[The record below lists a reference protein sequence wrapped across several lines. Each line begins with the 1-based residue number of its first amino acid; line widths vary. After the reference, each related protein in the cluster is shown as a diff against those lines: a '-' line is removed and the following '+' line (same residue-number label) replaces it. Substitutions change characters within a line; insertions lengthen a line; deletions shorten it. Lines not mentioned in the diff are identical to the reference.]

1 MMEISSDPFA
11 VHLGQ
16 VFAATGHQLF
26 LVGGAV
32 RDTLLGHPQADLD
45 FATDALPEATLA
57 LLSRVDDAHPY
68 RVGEQFGTIGAR
80 VGLRH
85 VEITTYRSDEQY
97 VTGSRKPSVQFGTTL
112 LGDLTRRDFTVNA
125 MGLDPLNGQLID
137 PLDGRRDLLAGV
149 LRAVG
154 RPGERFREDP
164 LRLLRAVRFAARLG
178 FSIEPRTWEAMQ
190 EQAATLIGISR
201 ERIRDEY
208 SRILTG
214 SNVEQGLTLLR
225 DSGLMETSV
234 PQLLELTRMADHGPR
249 HPLSLWDHT
258 LRVVQG
264 VEPDLTLRWAA
275 LLHDI
280 AKPETRTLEAD
291 GRIRFF
297 HHEDRGA
304 FLAREILAGLR
315 YPGQVVDGVSL
326 LVETHMQIHAY
337 QDDWSDGA
345 VRRLLLRLGPLMP
358 GAIDL
363 SRADA
368 SGHSNDGTS
377 WNAPKFVA
385 LTRRIEELEREPVEE
400 MRSPL
405 SGDDLMR
412 RFELP
417 PGAWIRPIKDALS
430 EEVLEGRLRPHD
442 REAAWK
448 LAEAL
453 AREAGIA

>member
-1 MMEISSDPFA
+1 MEISNDPLA
-11 VHLGQ
+11 VQLGQ
-16 VFAATGHQLF
+16 LFAAAGHQLF

-32 RDTLLGHPQADLD
+32 RDALLGHSQADLD
-45 FATDALPEATLA
+45 FATDALPEATLV
-57 LLSRVDDAHPY
+57 LLSRVEDAHPY

-80 VGLRH
+80 IGSRH

-97 VTGSRKPSVQFGTTL
+97 VVGSRKPSVQFGRTL
-112 LGDLTRRDFTVNA
+112 QGDLTRRDFTVNA
-125 MGLDPLNGQLID
+125 MGLNPLTGELID

-154 RPGERFREDP
+154 RAGERFREDP

-178 FSIEPRTWEAMQ
+178 FSIEPRTWHAMQ
-190 EQAATLIGISR
+190 EQATTLIQISR

-214 SNVEQGLTLLR
+214 SNAAQGLTLLR
-225 DSGLMETSV
+225 DSGLMDTSV

-258 LRVVQG
+258 LRVVQR
-264 VEPDLTLRWAA
+264 VEPDLALRWAA

-280 AKPETRTLEAD
+280 AKPETRTLEPD

-304 FLAREILAGLR
+304 FVAREILVGLR
-315 YPGQVVDGVSL
+315 YPGQLVDAVSL

-337 QDDWSDGA
+337 NDAWSDGA

-368 SGHSNDGTS
+368 SGHSSDGTS
-377 WNAPKFVA
+377 WNAPKFGA
-385 LTRRIEELEREPVEE
+385 LTRRIDELEREPVEE

-417 PGAWIRPIKDALS
+417 PGAWIRSIKDALN

>member
-1 MMEISSDPFA
+1 MMETSNDPLA

-16 VFAATGHQLF
+16 LFAAAGHQLF

-32 RDTLLGHPQADLD
+32 RDALLGHSQADLD
-45 FATDALPEATLA
+45 FATDALPEATLV
-57 LLSRVDDAHPY
+57 LLSRVEDAHPY

-80 VGLRH
+80 IGSRH

-97 VTGSRKPSVQFGTTL
+97 VIGSRKPSVQFGRTL
-112 LGDLTRRDFTVNA
+112 QGDLTRRDFTVNA
-125 MGLDPLNGQLID
+125 MGLNPLTGELID

-154 RPGERFREDP
+154 RAGERFREDP

-178 FSIEPRTWEAMQ
+178 FSIEPRTWDAMQ
-190 EQAATLIGISR
+190 EQATTLIQISR

-214 SNVEQGLTLLR
+214 SNVAQGLTLLR
-225 DSGLMETSV
+225 DSGLMDTSV
-234 PQLLELTRMADHGPR
+234 PQLLELTRMADHGLR

-258 LRVVQG
+258 LRVVQR
-264 VEPDLTLRWAA
+264 VEPDLALRWAA

-280 AKPETRTLEAD
+280 AKPETRTLEPD

-304 FLAREILAGLR
+304 FVAREILVGLR
-315 YPGQVVDGVSL
+315 YPGQLIDAVSL

-337 QDDWSDGA
+337 HDDWSDGA

-368 SGHSNDGTS
+368 SGHSSDGTS
-377 WNAPKFVA
+377 WNAPKFGA
-385 LTRRIEELEREPVEE
+385 LTRRIDELEREPVEE

-417 PGAWIRPIKDALS
+417 PGAWIRSIKDALN

-453 AREAGIA
+453 ARETGIA

>member
-1 MMEISSDPFA
+1 MMEISSDPLA

-16 VFAATGHQLF
+16 LFAAAGHQLF

-32 RDTLLGHPQADLD
+32 RDALLGHSQADLD
-45 FATDALPEATLA
+45 FASDALPEATLD
-57 LLSRVDDAHPY
+57 LLSRVENAHPY

-80 VGLRH
+80 IGSRH

-97 VTGSRKPSVQFGTTL
+97 VIGSRKPSVQFGTTL
-112 LGDLTRRDFTVNA
+112 QGDLTRRDFTVNA
-125 MGLDPLNGQLID
+125 MGLDPLTGELID
-137 PLDGRRDLLAGV
+137 PLDGRDDLLAGV

-190 EQAATLIGISR
+190 EQATTLIQISR

-214 SNVEQGLTLLR
+214 TNVAQGLTLLR
-225 DSGLMETSV
+225 DSGLMDTSV

-264 VEPDLTLRWAA
+264 VEPDLALRWAA

-280 AKPETRTLEAD
+280 AKPETRTLEPD

-304 FLAREILAGLR
+304 FMATEILVGLR
-315 YPGQVVDGVSL
+315 YPGQVVDAVSL

-337 QDDWSDGA
+337 HDDWSDGA
-345 VRRLLLRLGPLMP
+345 VRRLLLRLGPLMAD
-358 GAIDL
+358 AIDL

-368 SGHSNDGTS
+368 SGHSSDGTS
-377 WNAPKFVA
+377 WNVPKFVA
-385 LTRRIEELEREPVEE
+385 LTDRIDELEREPVEE

-405 SGDDLMR
+405 SGNDLMQ

-417 PGAWIRPIKDALS
+417 PGAWIRPIKDALN

-453 AREAGIA
+453 ARAAGIA

>member
-1 MMEISSDPFA
+1 METSNDPLA

-16 VFAATGHQLF
+16 LFAAAGHQLF

-32 RDTLLGHPQADLD
+32 RDALLGHSQADLD
-45 FATDALPEATLA
+45 FATDALPEATLV
-57 LLSRVDDAHPY
+57 LLSRVEDAHPY

-80 VGLRH
+80 IGSRH

-97 VTGSRKPSVQFGTTL
+97 VIGSRKPSVQFGRTL
-112 LGDLTRRDFTVNA
+112 QGDLTRRDFTVNA
-125 MGLDPLNGQLID
+125 MGLNPLTGELID

-154 RPGERFREDP
+154 RAGERFREDP

-178 FSIEPRTWEAMQ
+178 FSIEPRTWDAMQ
-190 EQAATLIGISR
+190 EQATTLIQISR

-214 SNVEQGLTLLR
+214 SNVAQGLTLLR
-225 DSGLMETSV
+225 DSGLMDTSV
-234 PQLLELTRMADHGPR
+234 PQLLELTRMADHGLR

-258 LRVVQG
+258 LRVVQR
-264 VEPDLTLRWAA
+264 VEPDLALRWAA

-280 AKPETRTLEAD
+280 AKPETRTLEPD

-304 FLAREILAGLR
+304 FVAREILVGLR
-315 YPGQVVDGVSL
+315 YPGQLIDAVSL

-337 QDDWSDGA
+337 HDDWSDGA

-368 SGHSNDGTS
+368 SGHSSDGTS
-377 WNAPKFVA
+377 WNAPKFGA
-385 LTRRIEELEREPVEE
+385 LTRRIDELEREPVEE

-417 PGAWIRPIKDALS
+417 PGAWIRSIKDALN

-453 AREAGIA
+453 ARETGIA

>member
-1 MMEISSDPFA
+1 MEISNDPLA

-16 VFAATGHQLF
+16 LFAAAGHQLF

-32 RDTLLGHPQADLD
+32 RDALLGHSQADLD
-45 FATDALPEATLA
+45 FATDALPEATLD
-57 LLSRVDDAHPY
+57 LLSRVEDAHPY

-80 VGLRH
+80 IGSRH

-97 VTGSRKPSVQFGTTL
+97 VIGSRKPSVQFGRTL
-112 LGDLTRRDFTVNA
+112 QGDLTRRDFTVNA
-125 MGLDPLNGQLID
+125 MGLNPLTGELID

-154 RPGERFREDP
+154 RAGERFREDP

-178 FSIEPRTWEAMQ
+178 FSIEPRTWDAMQ
-190 EQAATLIGISR
+190 EQATTLIEISR

-214 SNVEQGLTLLR
+214 SNVAQGLTLLR
-225 DSGLMETSV
+225 DSGLMDTSV

-258 LRVVQG
+258 LRVVQR
-264 VEPDLTLRWAA
+264 VEPDLALRWAA

-280 AKPETRTLEAD
+280 AKPETRTLEPD

-304 FLAREILAGLR
+304 FAAREILVGLR
-315 YPGQVVDGVSL
+315 YPGQLVDAVSL

-337 QDDWSDGA
+337 HDDWSDGA

-368 SGHSNDGTS
+368 SGHSSDGTS
-377 WNAPKFVA
+377 WNAPKFGA
-385 LTRRIEELEREPVEE
+385 LTRRIDELEREPVEE

-417 PGAWIRPIKDALS
+417 PGAWIRSIKDALN

>member
-1 MMEISSDPFA
+1 MEISSDPLA

-16 VFAATGHQLF
+16 LFAAAGHQLF

-32 RDTLLGHPQADLD
+32 RDALLGHSQADLD
-45 FATDALPEATLA
+45 FASDALPEATLD
-57 LLSRVDDAHPY
+57 LLSRVENAHPY

-80 VGLRH
+80 IGSRH

-97 VTGSRKPSVQFGTTL
+97 VIGSRKPSVQFGTTL
-112 LGDLTRRDFTVNA
+112 QGDLTRRDFTVNA
-125 MGLDPLNGQLID
+125 MGLDPLTGELID
-137 PLDGRRDLLAGV
+137 PLDGRDDLLAGV

-190 EQAATLIGISR
+190 EQATTLIQISR

-214 SNVEQGLTLLR
+214 TNVAQGLTLLR
-225 DSGLMETSV
+225 DSGLMDTSV

-264 VEPDLTLRWAA
+264 VEPDLALRWAA

-280 AKPETRTLEAD
+280 AKPETRTLEPD

-304 FLAREILAGLR
+304 FMATEILVGLR
-315 YPGQVVDGVSL
+315 YPGQVVDAVSL

-337 QDDWSDGA
+337 HDDWSDGA
-345 VRRLLLRLGPLMP
+345 VRRLMLRLGPLTS
-358 GAIDL
+358 GAIAL
-363 SRADA
+363 AGADA
-368 SGHSNDGTS
+368 SGHSAHGTS

-385 LTRRIEELEREPVEE
+385 LERRIRELQREPVEE
-400 MRSPL
+400 LRSPL

-417 PGAWIRPIKDALS
+417 PGEWIRVIKDALS

-442 REAAWK
+442 REAAWQ

-453 AREAGIA
+453 ARDAGIA